1 MRYHWG
7 LGVGHCYAHN
17 TSESSSTSDEPS
29 DIENDQCAD
38 LEPDNTSTDSE
49 NASDTY
55 ESDNSELYPDGWD
68 DVETSD
74 SASGLYFPS
83 EEGSDSE
90 VDD

>member
-7 LGVGHCYAHN
+7 LGVGHCYARK
-17 TSESSSTSDEPS
+17 TSENSSTSDEPS
-29 DIENDQCAD
+29 DKENDQCAD
-38 LEPDNTSTDSE
+38 LEPDDAADSE

-74 SASGLYFPS
+74 SDSGSYCLS
-83 EEGSDSE
+83 EEGSE
-90 VDD
+90 DDD